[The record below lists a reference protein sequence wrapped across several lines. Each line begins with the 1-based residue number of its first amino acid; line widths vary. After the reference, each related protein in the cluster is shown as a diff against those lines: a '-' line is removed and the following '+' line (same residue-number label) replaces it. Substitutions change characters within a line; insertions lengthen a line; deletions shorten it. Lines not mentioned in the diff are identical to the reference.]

1 MGDSPT
7 ETQPKKELPEDKDAP
22 ASSSEI
28 DPELVKLPRRKSTVR
43 PISAVAIIAICLTLS
58 IRLLS
63 DLSFSRAGKS
73 PTAVTSLESVDDDLE
88 NQFIEI
94 EAKPDRPQALR
105 LIPNRKTTGQVLVPV
120 LGSAGKLWILL
131 EASPWNEE
139 VRSDER
145 YRGRLMRM
153 DDLGFDEPLK
163 LRFKSGELVPR
174 PIALSEIR
182 EALKTK
188 SGMVHDA
195 AGDALKVSADTY
207 VRYKEI
213 APERVRI
220 LAVSTDPY
228 KDEAGWILA
237 LQSAGIL
244 SARSAVSNTGDSW
257 TFDVTAAGGLAE
269 VKQKLKAARLFAAS
283 ASEVS
288 GTREG
293 RWSDLSL
300 DGDDIL
306 MGQARV
312 GFEAKLIS
320 LGLAPT
326 IDSNAYVLNTT
337 EEPETYWYV
346 PVLVFA
352 LGALGLLFAF
362 GLYRKMR

>member
-1 MGDSPT
+1 MGDSPI
-7 ETQPKKELPEDKDAP
+7 EPQPKKELPKDT
-22 ASSSEI
+22 STGSSEI

-43 PISAVAIIAICLTLS
+43 PVSALAIIAICLTLS

-63 DLSFSRAGKS
+63 DLGFSRAGET
-73 PTAVTSLESVDDDLE
+73 PTTVSSLESVGEDLE

-94 EAKPDRPQALR
+94 AARPDRPQALR

-153 DDLGFDEPLK
+153 DDLGFDQPVK
-163 LRFKSGELVPR
+163 LRFKSGHLVPR

-182 EALKTK
+182 EALKSK
-188 SGMVHDA
+188 SGIVHDA
-195 AGDALKVSADTY
+195 AGDAFSISPDTY
-207 VRYKEI
+207 VRYKDI
-213 APERVRI
+213 APETVRV

-228 KDEAGWILA
+228 KDEAGWKLA
-237 LQSAGIL
+237 LENAGIQ
-244 SARSAVSNTGDSW
+244 SVGAAVSNTTDSW
-257 TFDVTAAGGLAE
+257 TFDVTATGGLAE
-269 VKQKLKAARLFAAS
+269 VVQKLKAARLFAAS

-293 RWSDLSL
+293 RWSELSL
-300 DGDDIL
+300 DGEDII
-306 MGQARV
+306 MGEARV
-312 GFEAKLIS
+312 GFVANMIS

-326 IDSNAYVLNTT
+326 VDTNAYVLNTT
-337 EEPETYWYV
+337 EVPETYWYV
-346 PVLVFA
+346 PILFFA